1 MPPHRR
7 FTRAENTEQIDEAR
21 QIFVPGVTLFDHDNL
36 NQWLNNRNDK
46 INISLLMHKFVPWY
60 RDNNRIAKEK
70 RFDILR
76 GSGTRRVTHNYKT
89 EHLKDIVRLSQI
101 SPANYQQIKNRHFFD
116 QSCSFCLTTRTRLLI
131 GFAGSGTV
139 LENSLCLHPLYGFPV
154 IPGSALKG
162 LARHY
167 CQEFNN
173 LFKQA
178 EIEEIFGN
186 EPGEKDKDKLK
197 EGKVVFLD
205 AWPEEW
211 AENGFLELD
220 VISPHYSKYYNQKT
234 LPADN
239 LNPVPVVFLAVRK
252 GVKFRFC
259 LLPSRFYRKTDGDLI
274 KKVRNCL
281 KQALINYGAGAK
293 TGSSYGYF
301 EEIKEV
307 KCPE

>member
-1 MPPHRR
+1 MPSHQR
-7 FTRAENTEQIDEAR
+7 FRPDENTERIDEAK
-21 QIFVPGVTLFDHDNL
+21 QIFVPGVTLFDHDGL
-36 NQWLNNRNDK
+36 NRWLNNRNDK

-60 RDNNRIAKEK
+60 RDNRG
-70 RFDILR
+70 RLR
-76 GSGTRRVTHNYKT
+76 ERKIIIF
-89 EHLKDIVRLSQI
+89 KIVARLSKTK
-101 SPANYQQIKNRHFFD
+101 PVNYQQLKNRHFFD
-116 QSCSFCLTTRTRLLI
+116 RSCSFCLTTRTRLLI

-167 CQEFNN
+167 GRDFN
-173 LFKQA
+173 LFNQAVNQA

-186 EPGEKDKDKLK
+186 EPGEKNKDKLK

-211 AENGFLELD
+211 EENGFLELD
-220 VISPHYSKYYNQKT
+220 VISPHYSEYYNQRT

-252 GVKFRFC
+252 GVNFRFC
-259 LLPSRFYRKTDGDLI
+259 LLPSRFYKEADGDLI
-274 KKVRNCL
+274 NRVMSCL

-301 EEIKEV
+301 KEL
-307 KCPE
+307 KNKEAGCPE